1 MFKNMK
7 YHTDPNL
14 LNCSVCFRLYLKNAF
29 CTHTQTVHIHLI
41 FSGLKCILWCHT
53 QAPPLHA
60 SPRPLWRLRP
70 LFGFCGRMAEN
81 HWTWAIQRKL
91 QHSRILQ
98 LRERPT
104 HESRV
109 SITLTLHTQLHILMS
124 LKMTLADQNS
134 LFYRDLAKMGIS
146 CSAHQRKI
154 LSSMQESGMHHRQDT
169 KIPVWS
175 VTRKK
180 NNASCCLTWITRG
193 TEYFTLA
200 L

>member
-7 YHTDPNL
+7 YHTDPKL

-29 CTHTQTVHIHLI
+29 CILHTHTHTQYTYTFI
-41 FSGLKCILWCHT
+41 FSGLKCILWCCHP

-60 SPRPLWRLRP
+60 SPRPLRRLRP

-98 LRERPT
+98 LRERLT

-109 SITLTLHTQLHILMS
+109 SITLTLHTQLHILMR
-124 LKMTLADQNS
+124 LKMTLANQNS

-169 KIPVWS
+169 KIPVWLW
-175 VTRKK
+175 RGKK
-180 NNASCCLTWITRG
+180 TMHRVV
-193 TEYFTLA
+193 
-200 L
+200 